1 MFESSTKREIRQFH
15 VVIVQWR
22 LERHIKRANLNP
34 FLFLPFSLLP
44 PSSLLV
50 PERPISANPA
60 LKFCSTFCIY
70 LSMHWVT
77 FCVIITISQSKGSIT
92 VCRKL
97 ELHVLRQG
105 NLAQNLG
112 QSWIKR
118 NHLSKNWAVQSCCFT
133 NLNLLLFCRSRCR
146 RPSSLLKLPILF
158 EHELQRYL
166 NQNRNSRISPI
177 CLIYITF
184 RDRSILGNTATLL
197 PCITREYE
205 H

>member
-1 MFESSTKREIRQFH
+1 MSKLKKWKRKSLTVFESSTKREIRQFH

-34 FLFLPFSLLP
+34 FLFCRFRCCRRRRCWFLR
-44 PSSLLV
+44 
-50 PERPISANPA
+50 RPISANPG

-77 FCVIITISQSKGSIT
+77 FCVIITISQTKGSIT

-112 QSWIKR
+112 QSWVKR

-146 RPSSLLKLPILF
+146 RP
-158 EHELQRYL
+158 
-166 NQNRNSRISPI
+166 
-177 CLIYITF
+177 
-184 RDRSILGNTATLL
+184 
-197 PCITREYE
+197 
-205 H
+205 

>member
-1 MFESSTKREIRQFH
+1 MTARKTHKACQSKPIP
-15 VVIVQWR
+15 I
-22 LERHIKRANLNP
+22 
-34 FLFLPFSLLP
+34 LPFSLLS

-50 PERPISANPA
+50 PERPISANQG

-70 LSMHWVT
+70 LSDALPRVT
-77 FCVIITISQSKGSIT
+77 FCVVITISQSKGSIT

-166 NQNRNSRISPI
+166 NQNRNSRIVPI
-177 CLIYITF
+177 CLIYIRF
-184 RDRSILGNTATLL
+184 PDRSILGKAVTLL

-205 H
+205 N